1 MKFILI
7 SLLSVLFIGC
17 SSVKPAIKRNA
28 TAVASESVVWK
39 QSFRSETLKNDY
51 RAKIKF
57 SENSITGLCI
67 IKKSGDEWRGTFMN
81 EMNVKA
87 FDFIVTDD
95 KCELLNVIP
104 MMDKWYIKKTVA
116 ADLYYLINVDNP
128 NASFNKKIERFEQ
141 DGNIVVNFK
150 KKQIIVN
157 PDGSIVLMNNRRNLQ
172 YELRKMVEVD
182 PAKVIM

>member
-17 SSVKPAIKRNA
+17 SSVKPAIKRNT
-28 TAVASESVVWK
+28 TAVTSESVVWK
-39 QSFRSETLKNDY
+39 QSFRSETLRNDY

-57 SENSITGLCI
+57 SDNSITGLCI
-67 IKKSGDEWRGTFMN
+67 IKKSGNEWRGTFMN

-116 ADLYYLINVDNP
+116 ADLYFLINVDNP
-128 NASFNKKIERFEQ
+128 NASFRKKLERFEQ
-141 DGNIVVNFK
+141 DDNLVINLK
-150 KKQIIVN
+150 KKQIIFR
-157 PDGSIVLMNNRRNLQ
+157 PDGSVILMNNRRNLQ
-172 YELRKMVEVD
+172 YELRKMVEID